1 MYNTGYS
8 YPILMKLD
16 FLNKFSK
23 KNQTP
28 NFMKIRPVGTKLF
41 HENRQTD
48 RQTYM
53 TQLTVRFFEM
63 FWTRLLHNS
72 VSFERYR
79 VAQKLSMNR
88 VGNKIFL
95 FYPCKNVCNVNDV
108 SGIIYMIYLEE
119 KRLEW

>member
-1 MYNTGYS
+1 MIKYVYWSVSMYNTGYS

-63 FWTRLLHNS
+63 F
-72 VSFERYR
+72 
-79 VAQKLSMNR
+79 
-88 VGNKIFL
+88 
-95 FYPCKNVCNVNDV
+95 
-108 SGIIYMIYLEE
+108 
-119 KRLEW
+119 